1 MRAFTLA
8 APACILLLFASANAQ
23 GVREGPSLSRAG
35 SASPQTAP
43 ANRTFQPPHRVIL
56 PAVPDFNPQPD
67 ATPSP
72 KRIAPA
78 QKPSHPRPWLPPLR
92 RHTPNGKTDG
102 KIYWALNLHWRPALH
117 SCLPAAPEPPCVERR
132 FAVVL

>member
-43 ANRTFQPPHRVIL
+43 ANRTVQPPHGVIL
-56 PAVPDFNPQPD
+56 PPVPDFTLQPD

-102 KIYWALNLHWRPALH
+102 KIYWALNLHWRRRAPLALA
-117 SCLPAAPEPPCVERR
+117 SGSEPPCVE
-132 FAVVL
+132 